1 MNTIATDIVC
11 ARAEVKALCNISD
24 EELNQLQWDGAMLC
38 LEKVLQSDEHGIT
51 ELPKTTAF
59 WMWWREQWYRR
70 DAEFIEALKFDT
82 ELMQYTCTLPGERM
96 RVTLAC
102 EEDMRNMYL
111 RYHRMATDNPLVN
124 NQQLEV
130 SFHCMLK
137 SFGRNF

>member
-1 MNTIATDIVC
+1 MNTLATDIIC
-11 ARAEVKALCNISD
+11 ARAQVMALCNLT
-24 EELNQLQWDGAMLC
+24 EAELNELQYDGAMLC
-38 LEKVLQSDEHGIT
+38 LEKVLQSDEHGII

-70 DAEFIEALKFDT
+70 DCEFTDALKFDT
-82 ELMQYTCTLPGERM
+82 ELLAYTCALPGQRM
-96 RVTLAC
+96 RVTLTDA
-102 EEDMRNMYL
+102 DMRDMYL
-111 RYHRMATDNPLVN
+111 RYHRMASDNPLVN